1 MSVESKGIFI
11 ASRPIGPSGRKEV
24 GVKGT
29 IFFGTKYASSMLC
42 IFFLALSE
50 GLVEE

>member
-1 MSVESKGIFI
+1 MSVESKGKFI
-11 ASRPIGPSGRKEV
+11 ASRLMYPSGRKEV
-24 GVKGT
+24 VVKCT
-29 IFFGTKYASSMLC
+29 IFFGTEYASSMLC